1 MSSDLYLLQRFGREL
16 DFEVEWPGWQ
26 ELQPKSGEAR
36 LRDCL
41 IGEFLRIRAKN
52 NQLVPMILN
61 AAQAEYS
68 RTCTR
73 RNIVLKARQLGITT
87 YVAARYF
94 VQTITRPGTLTVQV
108 AHDQESAEEIFR
120 IVHRFWANLPGR
132 SGADKKQA
140 VLSFVSAAVSM
151 TDAVANK
158 EIVDA
163 NKFQAGLAKVIDGAV
178 DCLNSSVWAKK

>member
-1 MSSDLYLLQRFGREL
+1 VDNDIYLLQRFGREL
-16 DFEVEWPGWQ
+16 DCAAKWPTR
-26 ELQPKSGEAR
+26 PEAPSNLLEPT
-36 LRDCL
+36 LRDSL

-52 NQLVPMILN
+52 NQLLPMLLN

-94 VQTITRPGTLTVQV
+94 IQTITRPGTLTVQV

-132 SGADKKQA
+132 AGSDKKEA
-140 VLSFVSAAVSM
+140 ALTFVGSALSL
-151 TDAVANK
+151 TEAVANR
-158 EIVDA
+158 EIVDQ
-163 NKFQAGLAKVIDGAV
+163 NKFKEGLSKMIDGVV
-178 DCLNSSVWAKK
+178 DCLNASVWAKK